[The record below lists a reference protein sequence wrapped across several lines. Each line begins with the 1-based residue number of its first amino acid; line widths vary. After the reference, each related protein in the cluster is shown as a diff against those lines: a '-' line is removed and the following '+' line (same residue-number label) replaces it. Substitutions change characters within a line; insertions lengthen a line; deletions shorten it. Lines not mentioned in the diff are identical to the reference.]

1 VNKKTSA
8 PGLISAMTKAF
19 TKRYLR
25 SRVALFFTIV
35 FPLLFLVIFGS
46 IFGGENGPNFNVAI
60 LSESKDDFSKGL
72 VAQLDE
78 SELFTL
84 KEIEGF
90 DDAQEKM
97 GRGEIDAIINLPE
110 NFGQLDNLGRPSG
123 DLELFYDESDQT
135 LASTT
140 ISVLQ
145 AIVDGLNE
153 EFVQVD
159 PPITLKAQP
168 IQTANLSAFD
178 YIFAG
183 LIGYSI
189 LGLGI
194 FSMAN
199 GFTSDKKTG
208 ALRRFKVA
216 PIKAW
221 HLITAT
227 AFSRI
232 VVGYIT
238 VAIMFI
244 VGLIMFGFDMR
255 GDYFNFALF
264 TLISIICMFGFGM
277 AIAGWARD
285 DNQAAPIT
293 NLIAFPM
300 MFLSG
305 VFFPRFL
312 MPEWLQG
319 FTDYIPLTPIVD
331 GLRKILTESQTLLD
345 LGPELAIITGWIV
358 FIYLLAFKTF
368 RWE

>member
-1 VNKKTSA
+1 MSSKSKT
-8 PGLISAMTKAF
+8 PGLVKEMTKAF

-25 SRVALFFTIV
+25 SKVALFFTIA
-35 FPLLFLVIFGS
+35 FPLIFLVIFGG
-46 IFGGENGPNFNVAI
+46 IFGSDNGPNFNLAI
-60 LSESKDDFSKGL
+60 LN
-72 VAQLDE
+72 E
-78 SELFTL
+78 SETEFASGFVQQAEQNEIFTL
-84 KEIEGF
+84 SDIEGF
-90 DDAQEKM
+90 EDAKEKM
-97 GRGEIDAIINLPE
+97 GRGEVDAIIKLPQQ
-110 NFGQLDNLGRPSG
+110 FGVIDELGRPSG
-123 DLELFYDESDQT
+123 SLELFYDESDQT
-135 LASTT
+135 LATTT

-145 AIVDGLNE
+145 GVIDAIND
-153 EFVQVD
+153 EFVQVE
-159 PPITLKAQP
+159 PPLSLNAQP
-168 IQTANLSAFD
+168 IQTANLSSFD

-183 LIGYSI
+183 LVGYSI

-208 ALRRFKVA
+208 SLRRIRVA

-221 HLITAT
+221 QLIVAT

-238 VAIMFI
+238 VAIMF
-244 VGLIMFGFDMR
+244 VTGLVVFGFDMR

-293 NLIAFPM
+293 NLVAFPM

-312 MPEWLQG
+312 MPDWLQG
-319 FTDYIPLTPIVD
+319 ITDYVPLTPIID
-331 GLRKILTESQTLLD
+331 GLRKILTEAQTILD
-345 LGPELAIITGWIV
+345 LGPELAIIGAWTLIIY
-358 FIYLLAFKTF
+358 FISAKTF